1 MLQMQLHVCVFL
13 KKTPATLVDVLM
25 WFVVVLFYLPAH
37 GSGHNKGLRLLLLL
51 HVFVLLAAATVGF
64 GRYKFAAVFLYAMNA
79 LLILRPMACNPLFAS
94 MERLEMVSRRMCI
107 CY

>member
-13 KKTPATLVDVLM
+13 KNPPATLVDALM
-25 WFVVVLFYLPAH
+25 WFVVELFYLPAH
-37 GSGHNKGLRLLLLL
+37 GSGRNKDLRLLLLL

-94 MERLEMVSRRMCI
+94 MERLEMVSHRMCI